1 MTPMVGL
8 KSDIGVGL
16 VSGVMSVLSIVSG
29 VVFEGSS
36 ACMSDERE
44 LSG

>member
-8 KSDIGVGL
+8 KSDMGVWL
-16 VSGVMSVLSIVSG
+16 VSGVVSVVSIGSG
-29 VVFEGSS
+29 VVSVVSS

-44 LSG
+44 LSE